1 MKGSIH
7 TNQIHTKQVV
17 CHIANASK
25 HVIEN
30 HPVGHAEKNWKILLS
45 ELSMVAH
52 VTISNGKVLHYRPF
66 LPKIKGAK
74 LN

>member
-25 HVIEN
+25 PVIEN
-30 HPVGHAEKNWKILLS
+30 HPVGHAEKLENLIKWIF
-45 ELSMVAH
+45 
-52 VTISNGKVLHYRPF
+52 NGSPYDNVKWESFALQAIF
-66 LPKIKGAK
+66 AK
-74 LN
+74 N